1 MNEKSMISLKR
12 SSRALIIVGLATALT
27 GCGLKGDLY
36 FPEPQTEAETDA
48 VEAENSELE
57 SKRQSEGISN

>member
-1 MNEKSMISLKR
+1 MISLKR
-12 SSRALIIVGLATALT
+12 SARALIIVGLATVLT

-36 FPEPQTEAETDA
+36 FPEPQTEAEKDA